1 MTTRTHARAVKA
13 ALDAATRLTPADAP
27 VVELARTLAAQV
39 DAAGR
44 DGPSTRL
51 AGTYLTCLRALTAR
65 AGPVVEVRASSPL
78 AELRAKHAR
87 REATRASKGS

>member
-27 VVELARTLAAQV
+27 VVELAKTLAAQM
-39 DAAGR
+39 DSSGP

-51 AGTYLTCLRALTAR
+51 AGTYLTCLRALAAR
-65 AGPVVEVRASSPL
+65 AGPPVEVPATSPL
-78 AELRAKHAR
+78 AELRAKHTR